1 MFIVVNCNFYKYKG
15 KIPACF
21 TVNNGTPTFARGT
34 DHGQN
39 ENMITGIL
47 FLKNLNMTKNTLC
60 NNLYRL
66 RFFGKIKNLKSEP
79 IKQESSSA
87 QLWNMEFWA

>member
-1 MFIVVNCNFYKYKG
+1 MFIVVDYNFYKYMG
-15 KIPACF
+15 KFPACF

-47 FLKNLNMTKNTLC
+47 F
-60 NNLYRL
+60 
-66 RFFGKIKNLKSEP
+66 
-79 IKQESSSA
+79 
-87 QLWNMEFWA
+87 